1 MEMKNLKIGTQL
13 KAGLGIILA
22 CVAIL
27 GIMAWL
33 NSDLLWQETRGL
45 YNHPFQVRKAIGEL
59 RADIL
64 AIHRDMKD
72 LCLHEDDYEHQNI
85 LHVIDAREA
94 DAYRQFEVLFDKY
107 LGSRK
112 DIDDAFEAF
121 VQWKAIRDET
131 INMLKSGNIAQAA
144 KRTKSSGAGGS
155 HVEKLL
161 AHVNKISYR
170 SATKAEKFYERA
182 FEQSNFLKIRLAFI
196 VGIILLLSMVL
207 SYLLLKKIK
216 DPLWELTETT
226 KHFQEGNL
234 NARSKHVSGNEV
246 GQLAFAFNN
255 MAEKV
260 QNEIEIRKRTNSVSG
275 VMLHEDDLRPFCQK
289 LLDVLIEN
297 TKSQIGAI
305 YLLTEEKTVFEH
317 FESIGLGSAYR
328 KDFSAIEYEG
338 EFGIALA
345 TKQIS
350 HINRIPDGTQFI
362 FSTTAGDLIPKEII
376 TIPILSNK
384 DVIAIISIA
393 SIHEYSSQAI
403 QLVHGIWQVLCA
415 RLNGVLAFRKIR
427 EFSEKMEYQNRE
439 LEVQKKELLSQAD
452 ELFEQNTELEMQ
464 KKQLDEASRM
474 KSQFLSNMSHE
485 LRTPLNS
492 IMALSRVLMMQ
503 AKEKISADEFKYL
516 EIIERNGKNLLA
528 LINDILDLSKIEA
541 GRMDINPRYFSLKT
555 TIENILD
562 SIIPLAD
569 EKNLGI
575 IHDIPEDLPLL
586 ESDEVR
592 VSQILQNLIS
602 NAVKFTEKGG
612 VTVSVKK
619 DLKNISVCIEDTGIG
634 IASDDLP
641 YIFDEFRQVD
651 GSSSRRH
658 EGTGLGLAIV
668 HKATKMLGGRIIVT
682 SVPGKG
688 SVFTLILPVTWQGTA
703 SAWEPADI
711 KQTPP
716 IKSAR
721 KTILIIDDEPETAA
735 MISRYLL
742 QEGYNTITATSGE
755 EGLKLAANRL
765 PFAITLDVVMPD
777 MDGWEVLQNLK
788 KNPDTRSIPVIVVS
802 ISEEQET
809 GFALGAVGYVSKPV
823 SRKQL
828 VSEIQKISRH
838 LNRSVMIV
846 DDNDVDRQGIKRII
860 EEEGMNSIVAT
871 DGASCLELI
880 KKEIPDVLILD
891 LMMPEID
898 GFEVLEKI
906 RSNPETRDLPVIVV
920 TAKDLTEKDRLK
932 LSGRVSSVLEKSS
945 VTSTFLLEEIKR
957 ILKNLEDAQEKDN
970 PGKIIPFP
978 KILIVEDNEAAI
990 IQIKAVLESSGYIV
1004 DIARGGQEAIDYVS
1018 HTAPDAII
1026 LDLMMPEIDGFAVLE
1041 KIRGTKATLKIPVL
1055 ILTAKDLTK
1064 EDFKRLSAN
1073 NIQQLVQKG
1082 DVNRENLLLKINS
1095 MFLKSS

>member
-427 EFSEKMEYQNRE
+427 EFSEVPIIILTVRSEDTDVLKG
-439 LEVQKKELLSQAD
+439 LETGAD
-452 ELFEQNTELEMQ
+452 DYIVKPFN
-464 KKQLDEASRM
+464 
-474 KSQFLSNMSHE
+474 
-485 LRTPLNS
+485 
-492 IMALSRVLMMQ
+492 
-503 AKEKISADEFKYL
+503 YL
-516 EIIERNGKNLLA
+516 TLLA
-528 LINDILDLSKIEA
+528 RIQAVLRRTSKT
-541 GRMDINPRYFSLKT
+541 SLKEDNT
-555 TIENILD
+555 TI
-562 SIIPLAD
+562 SPHM
-569 EKNLGI
+569 K
-575 IHDIPEDLPLL
+575 
-586 ESDEVR
+586 
-592 VSQILQNLIS
+592 
-602 NAVKFTEKGG
+602 
-612 VTVSVKK
+612 
-619 DLKNISVCIEDTGIG
+619 
-634 IASDDLP
+634 
-641 YIFDEFRQVD
+641 
-651 GSSSRRH
+651 
-658 EGTGLGLAIV
+658 
-668 HKATKMLGGRIIVT
+668 
-682 SVPGKG
+682 
-688 SVFTLILPVTWQGTA
+688 
-703 SAWEPADI
+703 
-711 KQTPP
+711 
-716 IKSAR
+716 
-721 KTILIIDDEPETAA
+721 IDF
-735 MISRYLL
+735 I
-742 QEGYNTITATSGE
+742 N
-755 EGLKLAANRL
+755 
-765 PFAITLDVVMPD
+765 
-777 MDGWEVLQNLK
+777 
-788 KNPDTRSIPVIVVS
+788 
-802 ISEEQET
+802 
-809 GFALGAVGYVSKPV
+809 
-823 SRKQL
+823 
-828 VSEIQKISRH
+828 QKIS
-838 LNRSVMIV
+838 V
-846 DDNDVDRQGIKRII
+846 DDRLVRLTPVEYRLLLLLVKNKGWVVPYKKITQEIWGNND
-860 EEEGMNSIVAT
+860 N
-871 DGASCLELI
+871 
-880 KKEIPDVLILD
+880 
-891 LMMPEID
+891 
-898 GFEVLEKI
+898 
-906 RSNPETRDLPVIVV
+906 
-920 TAKDLTEKDRLK
+920 
-932 LSGRVSSVLEKSS
+932 KSS
-945 VTSTFLLEEIKR
+945 ENIR
-957 ILKNLEDAQEKDN
+957 ISIQRLRHKLKDN
-970 PGKIIPFP
+970 PPTMII
-978 KILIVEDNEAAI
+978 NERGR
-990 IQIKAVLESSGYIV
+990 GYI
-1004 DIARGGQEAIDYVS
+1004 
-1018 HTAPDAII
+1018 
-1026 LDLMMPEIDGFAVLE
+1026 
-1041 KIRGTKATLKIPVL
+1041 
-1055 ILTAKDLTK
+1055 
-1064 EDFKRLSAN
+1064 FK
-1073 NIQQLVQKG
+1073 G
-1082 DVNRENLLLKINS
+1082 
-1095 MFLKSS
+1095 